1 MPILADLGYVYQ
13 TPNGFQRSMQK
24 VASSKP
30 GSAFFSR
37 VLPKLDSAV
46 LKASKG
52 KATMVSFFAGVPVLW
67 LTTTGAKSGEERTA
81 PLLGI
86 PYGDD
91 VALIGSNWGGQK
103 TPGWV
108 LNLEAHPQA
117 VVGYRDRSV
126 AARARRADRQE
137 TDEIFGRAA
146 SLYPGY
152 ASYRDRASHRTIRV
166 FVLSSQA

>member
-37 VLPKLDSAV
+37 VLPKLDWAV
-46 LKASKG
+46 LKASNG

-67 LTTTGAKSGEERTA
+67 LTTTGAKSGEKRTA

-86 PYGDD
+86 PYGED
-91 VALIGSNWGGQK
+91 VVLIGSNWGGEK

-108 LNLEAHPQA
+108 FNLEAHPQA

-126 AARARRADRQE
+126 NATARRADAQE
-137 TDEIFGRAA
+137 ANDVFAHAA

-152 ASYRDRASHRTIRV
+152 ASYRERASHRTIRV
-166 FVLSSQA
+166 FVLSS